1 MIPRI
6 IHQTWRDR
14 DIPPSLQAYVA
25 SWPRL
30 HPGWEIRL
38 WTDDD
43 LAALARQE
51 YPHLAEQYFS
61 YPRAI
66 QRADLGRYLVLRS
79 HGGVYADLDAEA
91 LRSFDVLL
99 QQDRP
104 LFAEEPRSHLAEK
117 PAVVRGLTTRIVS
130 NAVMVSPAH
139 HPFWD
144 VVIDLAVQCR
154 HALDPLD
161 ATGPFLLTGAV
172 DAASVRIRPDVIPGY
187 MFSPHDKYGRLC
199 ADRNDAVP
207 ALAQHHWCHTWIPDE
222 KPLSRNVRIKTAL
235 RKARLRWRERRAESP
250 ALREDAVDRVTL
262 ARNAP
267 ANGSVLIA
275 IPVRNAAQT
284 LDALFARILALDFPP
299 ERLSIAFL
307 VGNSTDD
314 SLARIKAFLEE
325 NSHGRFRRAT
335 LLEQDFAIRGQG
347 PRWSVALQRER
358 RSRIARARNLLL
370 RDGLQAEDWVLW
382 IDADIIDFPT
392 DTLKRLLAERAR
404 VVHPDSVRKAGGPSF
419 DQNAWISVGEP
430 EDHQWIK
437 HVHDGL
443 YQPPAHHLRLYM
455 HDLRYLRRVPLESVG
470 GTMLLV
476 DANVH
481 RAGIVFPET
490 PYRRLIETEAFAAL
504 ARRLGVDLVGL
515 PQLQTLHADF

>member
-1 MIPRI
+1 MIPKI

-14 DIPPSLQAYVA
+14 NIPPSLQGYVA

-43 LAALARQE
+43 LALLVRQE
-51 YPHLAEQYFS
+51 YPHLAEQYFG

-66 QRADLGRYLVLRS
+66 QRADLGRYLVL
-79 HGGVYADLDAEA
+79 HHQGGVYADLDAEA

-117 PAVVRGLTTRIVS
+117 PAIVRGLTARIVS
-130 NAVMVSPAH
+130 NAVMVSPAR

-144 VVIDLAVQCR
+144 VAIDLAVLCR

-172 DAASVRIRPDVIPGY
+172 DATSVRIRPDVIPGY
-187 MFSPHDKYGRLC
+187 MFSPNDKYGRLC

-207 ALAQHHWCHTWIPDE
+207 ALAQHHWCHSWIPE
-222 KPLSRNVRIKTAL
+222 EQPLSRSVLIKTAL
-235 RKARLRWRERRAESP
+235 RKGRLRWRERGTESP
-250 ALREDAVDRVTL
+250 ALREDAVDRVAL
-262 ARNAP
+262 ARHAP

-275 IPVRNAAQT
+275 IPVRDAAST

-299 ERLSIAFL
+299 ERLAIAFL
-307 VGNSTDD
+307 VGNSSDD
-314 SLARIKAFLEE
+314 SLALIQAFLERHR
-325 NSHGRFRRAT
+325 SRFCRTT
-335 LLEQDFAIRGQG
+335 LLEHDFAISGQG
-347 PRWSVALQRER
+347 PRWSLALQRKR

-370 RDGLQAEDWVLW
+370 REGLLAEDWVLW
-382 IDADIIDFPT
+382 IDADIIDFPK
-392 DTLKRLLAERAR
+392 DVLKRMLAERAR
-404 VVHPDSVRKAGGPSF
+404 VVHPDSVREKNGRSF
-419 DQNAWISVGEP
+419 DQNAWISVREP

-455 HDLRYLRRVPLESVG
+455 HDLRYLPRVRLDSVG

-476 DANVH
+476 DANIH
-481 RAGIVFPET
+481 RAGIVFPDT

-504 ARRLGVDLVGL
+504 ARHHGVELVGL
-515 PQLQTLHADF
+515 PQLQTRHADH

>member
-1 MIPRI
+1 MIPTI

-14 DIPPSLQAYVA
+14 NIPPSLQGYVA

-43 LAALARQE
+43 LALLVRQE
-51 YPHLAEQYFS
+51 YPHLAEQYFG

-66 QRADLGRYLVLRS
+66 QRADLGRYLVL
-79 HGGVYADLDAEA
+79 HHQGGVYADLDAEA

-117 PAVVRGLTTRIVS
+117 PAIVRGLTARIVS
-130 NAVMVSPAH
+130 NAVMVSPAR

-144 VVIDLAVQCR
+144 VAIDLAVLCR

-172 DAASVRIRPDVIPGY
+172 DATSVRIRPDVIPGY
-187 MFSPHDKYGRLC
+187 MFSPKDKYGRPC

-207 ALAQHHWCHTWIPDE
+207 ALAQHHWCHSWIPE
-222 KPLSRNVRIKTAL
+222 EQPLSRSVRIKTAL
-235 RKARLRWRERRAESP
+235 RKVRLRWRERGTESP
-250 ALREDAVDRVTL
+250 ALREDAVDRVAL
-262 ARNAP
+262 ARHAP

-275 IPVRNAAQT
+275 IPVRDAAST

-299 ERLSIAFL
+299 ERLAIAFL
-307 VGNSTDD
+307 VGNSSDD
-314 SLARIKAFLEE
+314 SLALIQAFLERHR
-325 NSHGRFRRAT
+325 SRFSRTT
-335 LLEQDFAIRGQG
+335 LLEHDFPMSGQG
-347 PRWSVALQRER
+347 PRWSLSLQRKR

-370 RDGLQAEDWVLW
+370 REGLLAEDWVLW
-382 IDADIIDFPT
+382 IDADIIDFPK
-392 DTLKRLLAERAR
+392 DVLKRMLAERAR
-404 VVHPDSVRKAGGPSF
+404 VVHPDSVREKDGRSF
-419 DQNAWISVGEP
+419 DQNAWISVREP

-455 HDLRYLRRVPLESVG
+455 HDLRYLPRVRLDSVG

-476 DANVH
+476 DANIH
-481 RAGIVFPET
+481 RAGIVFPDT

-504 ARRLGVDLVGL
+504 ARHHGVELVGL
-515 PQLQTLHADF
+515 PQLQTRHADH